1 MFFGVIQ
8 GWGSERLAKLMLFIN
23 GSSQVPVNGFTM
35 LSNMRRPVTIA
46 PGGDRDRLP
55 AAHTCTNT
63 LDLPTY
69 ESPDELNA
77 KLTFV
82 IQECSTFGFI

>member
-1 MFFGVIQ
+1 MFFDVIQ
-8 GWGSERLAKLMLFIN
+8 SWGSERLAKLILFIT

-35 LSNMRRPVTIA
+35 LSDMGQPVTIA

-69 ESPDELNA
+69 ESPDELDA
-77 KLTFV
+77 KLTFA
-82 IQECSTFGFI
+82 IQECNTFGFI